1 MQHTHVKRKE
11 HTMNRYAM
19 EEYYRDPA
27 LRTRLFRDARL
38 ERTRAIY
45 QGFAW
50 LGSLPGRLLRAATKQ
65 LAPRLRPSRWIARL
79 G

>member
-1 MQHTHVKRKE
+1 
-11 HTMNRYAM
+11 MNRYSM
-19 EEYYRDPA
+19 EEYYRDPI

-45 QGFAW
+45 QGFVW
-50 LGSLPGRLLRAATKQ
+50 LARLPGLIVTRLTPK
-65 LAPRLRPSRWIARL
+65 LRPSRWIERL

>member
-1 MQHTHVKRKE
+1 
-11 HTMNRYAM
+11 MNRYSM
-19 EEYYRDPA
+19 EEYYCDPI

-45 QGFAW
+45 NTFAW
-50 LGSLPGRLLRAATKQ
+50 LGRLPGLIVKRVT
-65 LAPRLRPSRWIARL
+65 PRIRPSRWIARL

>member
-1 MQHTHVKRKE
+1 
-11 HTMNRYAM
+11 MNRYSM
-19 EEYYRDPA
+19 EEYYRDPV

-45 QGFAW
+45 QGFVW
-50 LGSLPGRLLRAATKQ
+50 LARLPGLIVTRLTAN
-65 LAPRLRPSRWIARL
+65 LRPSRWIERL